1 MLYDAFSIS
10 ENREVLIQY
19 LLKLGYK
26 INAWGALFEEGRKDR
41 DCLHWQRAL
50 VTTNLLLTTVLLKRI
65 KNSNPPPEKKF
76 KKILTQT
83 CSTFAVKKKFA
94 KLKSISHSIY
104 MKRSQISF
112 QNYVEKNTFAYT
124 V

>member
-50 VTTNLLLTTVLLKRI
+50 VTTSLLLTTVLLKRI
-65 KNSNPPPEKKF
+65 KNSNPPPQ

-83 CSTFAVKKKFA
+83 CSTFAVKKKICKTKVNFTFNLYEEVA
-94 KLKSISHSIY
+94 NKFSKLC
-104 MKRSQISF
+104 
-112 QNYVEKNTFAYT
+112 
-124 V
+124 

>member
-50 VTTNLLLTTVLLKRI
+50 VTTSLLLTTVLLKRI
-65 KNSNPPPEKKF
+65 KNSNPPPKK

-83 CSTFAVKKKFA
+83 CSTFAVKKKT
-94 KLKSISHSIY
+94 LQNQ
-104 MKRSQISF
+104 SQFHIQF
-112 QNYVEKNTFAYT
+112 I
-124 V
+124 

>member
-50 VTTNLLLTTVLLKRI
+50 VTTSLLLTTVLLKRI
-65 KNSNPPPEKKF
+65 KNSNPPPKK

>member
-50 VTTNLLLTTVLLKRI
+50 VTTSLLLTTVLLKRI
-65 KNSNPPPEKKF
+65 KNSNPPPHPEKKI
-76 KKILTQT
+76 KKNLDPNLFYF
-83 CSTFAVKKKFA
+83 CG
-94 KLKSISHSIY
+94 
-104 MKRSQISF
+104 
-112 QNYVEKNTFAYT
+112 
-124 V
+124 

>member
-41 DCLHWQRAL
+41 LAESTCHYESS
-50 VTTNLLLTTVLLKRI
+50 
-65 KNSNPPPEKKF
+65 SNNCPTEENK
-76 KKILTQT
+76 
-83 CSTFAVKKKFA
+83 
-94 KLKSISHSIY
+94 
-104 MKRSQISF
+104 
-112 QNYVEKNTFAYT
+112 E
-124 V
+124 

>member
-50 VTTNLLLTTVLLKRI
+50 VTTSLLLTTVLLKRI
-65 KNSNPPPEKKF
+65 KNSNPPPKKN
-76 KKILTQT
+76 KKNLDPNLFYF
-83 CSTFAVKKKFA
+83 CGKKKT
-94 KLKSISHSIY
+94 L
-104 MKRSQISF
+104 
-112 QNYVEKNTFAYT
+112 QN
-124 V
+124 